1 MNTSTGPG
9 QIKDT
14 RFPAYLKIASILVS
28 LLAGVYILFVL
39 RETLIPLSF
48 SVLFAILLHPL
59 CLRFEQWRV
68 PRVLAILISILIF
81 IVVLVGL
88 IYVASIQIAGFA
100 DEIPRITAKAEELL
114 EQMLSLGERQF
125 NLSRTQQVTEGKR
138 YLLNALGESRA
149 MLLSTVVATTGT
161 LTTAIL
167 VPIYVF
173 FFLLYRDFFR
183 RFLHKAFKQVPRHK
197 LDRILMKIYEV
208 IKSYLAGLVLVIAI
222 VGVLN
227 TVGLLLLGIDN
238 AIFFGFLA
246 AFLILIPYIGI
257 LIGSILPAL
266 MSIVTE
272 DSPIYA
278 LGVIG
283 IMAFVQFLEGN
294 FITPNIVGSKISINP
309 LAAIVALFLGGQL
322 WGLSGLILALP
333 LTAIIKVVLDSSPGL
348 EPYGYLL
355 GEPEREVAEE
365 KAKEVK
371 QEESAADPQRRR
383 RPPRHRN
390 RKKPDAN
397 NRPEG
402 TPPPP
407 PRPTRPKNPGGPDS

>member
-1 MNTSTGPG
+1 M
-9 QIKDT
+9 
-14 RFPAYLKIASILVS
+14 VS
-28 LLAGVYILFVL
+28 LLAGVYILYIL
-39 RETLIPLSF
+39 REIIIPLAF
-48 SVLFAILLHPL
+48 SVLFSILLHPL
-59 CLRFEQWRV
+59 CLRLERWRV
-68 PRVLAILISILIF
+68 PRILAILISILIF

-100 DEIPRITAKAEELL
+100 DEIPRITAKAEDLL
-114 EQMLSLGERQF
+114 DQMLSMGERYF
-125 NLSRTQQVTEGKR
+125 DLSRSQQVTEGKR
-138 YLLNALGESRA
+138 YLLNALGESRT

-183 RFLHKAFKQVPRHK
+183 RFLHKAFKQVPHYK
-197 LDRILMKIYEV
+197 LDRILQKIYEV
-208 IKSYLAGLVLVIAI
+208 IKSYLAGLVLVIGI

-227 TVGLLLLGIDN
+227 TIGLLLLGIDN

-246 AFLILIPYIGI
+246 AFLILIPYVGI

-283 IMAFVQFLEGN
+283 VMAFVQFLEGN

-333 LTAIIKVVLDSSPGL
+333 LTAIIKVILDSSPSL

-365 KAKEVK
+365 NAR
-371 QEESAADPQRRR
+371 EEQRAQIVEPQKRR

-390 RKKPDAN
+390 RKKPTPN

-407 PRPTRPKNPGGPDS
+407 PGPTGPRNSEDQDS

>member
-14 RFPAYLKIASILVS
+14 RFPLYFKVACIMVS
-28 LLAGVYILFVL
+28 LLAGVYILYIL
-39 RETLIPLSF
+39 REIIIPLAF
-48 SVLFAILLHPL
+48 SVLFSILLHPL
-59 CLRFEQWRV
+59 CLRLERWRV
-68 PRVLAILISILIF
+68 PRILAILISILIF

-100 DEIPRITAKAEELL
+100 DEIPRITAKAEDLL
-114 EQMLSLGERQF
+114 DQMLSMGERYF
-125 NLSRTQQVTEGKR
+125 DLSRSQQVTEGKR
-138 YLLNALGESRA
+138 YLLNALGESRT

-183 RFLHKAFKQVPRHK
+183 RFLHKAFKQVPHYK
-197 LDRILMKIYEV
+197 LDRILQKIYEV
-208 IKSYLAGLVLVIAI
+208 IKSYLAGLVLVIGI

-227 TVGLLLLGIDN
+227 TIGLLLLGIDN

-246 AFLILIPYIGI
+246 AFLILIPYVGI

-283 IMAFVQFLEGN
+283 VMAFVQFLEGN

-333 LTAIIKVVLDSSPGL
+333 LTAIIKVILDSSPSL

-365 KAKEVK
+365 NAR
-371 QEESAADPQRRR
+371 EEQRAQIVEPQKRR

-390 RKKPDAN
+390 RKKPTPN

-407 PRPTRPKNPGGPDS
+407 PGPTGPRNSEDQDS